1 MQKSSLENEVENLRR
16 QLFELDQTSKILLD
30 QMKESYEQELAS
42 LRRQV
47 SDLDQINRKLSD
59 DNHVKVSLE
68 VQLESSDSENQSLK
82 KKIEKLEEAV
92 GFVEARRNSLER
104 QKKVMSNDIIEK
116 VQEFSQNE
124 DVLLQR
130 ISALTAQD
138 ELIELKLRESETENM
153 ELSES
158 LQQVGY
164 L

>member
-104 QKKVMSNDIIEK
+104 QKKVMNNDILEK